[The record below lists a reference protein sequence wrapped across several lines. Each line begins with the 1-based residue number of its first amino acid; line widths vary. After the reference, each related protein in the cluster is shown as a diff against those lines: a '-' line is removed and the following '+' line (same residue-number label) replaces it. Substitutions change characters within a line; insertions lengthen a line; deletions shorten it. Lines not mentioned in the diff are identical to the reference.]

1 MLAHLGLDIAVH
13 DMSTDE
19 PHGARV
25 MGPEAIA
32 RSKESRGKVHHIHPF
47 KFLRRLGHPGKTHN
61 HKDKILSNRAIISD
75 NGKNSVKF
83 LMNSGFILIL

>member
-1 MLAHLGLDIAVH
+1 MLAHLVLDIAVH

-32 RSKESRGKVHHIHPF
+32 RSKESRGKVGADGCRQGPASGPCQQI
-47 KFLRRLGHPGKTHN
+47 RERAAEAVTNERAGAESGK
-61 HKDKILSNRAIISD
+61 AE
-75 NGKNSVKF
+75 
-83 LMNSGFILIL
+83 

>member
-32 RSKESRGKVHHIHPF
+32 RSKESRGKVGADGCRQGPASGPCQSIRERVQLPP
-47 KFLRRLGHPGKTHN
+47 RPVPRSSSQQTEACRL
-61 HKDKILSNRAIISD
+61 LAER
-75 NGKNSVKF
+75 
-83 LMNSGFILIL
+83 